1 MKCFHKQLNWTS
13 AKDLLIDALLI
24 LLLHSGTPAIIE
36 AAADDGFI
44 TARDDT
50 TPPPHHDDDDDD
62 NGNDNDDHHRVESKR
77 TGIAACLPK
86 RSFAQLYA
94 DLMVYLFN
102 VTQHDFMVFNLFV
115 DNN

>member
-1 MKCFHKQLNWTS
+1 M
-13 AKDLLIDALLI
+13 
-24 LLLHSGTPAIIE
+24 HSGTPAIIE

-62 NGNDNDDHHRVESKR
+62 DNDNDDHHRVEPKR
-77 TGIAACLPK
+77 TGISACLPK

-102 VTQHDFMVFNLFV
+102 VTRHTLLCFFQLVC
-115 DNN
+115 